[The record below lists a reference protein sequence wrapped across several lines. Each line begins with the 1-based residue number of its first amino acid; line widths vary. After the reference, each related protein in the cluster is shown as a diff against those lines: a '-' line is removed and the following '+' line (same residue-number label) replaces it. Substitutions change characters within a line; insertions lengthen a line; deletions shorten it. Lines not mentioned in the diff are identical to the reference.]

1 MADPLIWSKLPE
13 HLVPYIIEQ
22 AQDLK
27 TLKNWCEATKETWHL
42 NRVATRL
49 RWKTFTIHKKNLYMG
64 NLFDPPEW
72 ADQDYFTAKRI
83 RDRAAKSEFSQAMR
97 ETDGRSGYGVIPATL
112 IKRLLVNV
120 QTGWGSDYVKDSVDS
135 AGFLLTLD
143 ILLDQNPSLEE
154 VEHFGLLCQDQLDRF
169 VKIQIYMGRMLE
181 YMLAYGRCRGEVGGF
196 VVRGGR
202 DGVRKTQLL

>member
-1 MADPLIWSKLPE
+1 
-13 HLVPYIIEQ
+13 
-22 AQDLK
+22 
-27 TLKNWCEATKETWHL
+27 
-42 NRVATRL
+42 
-49 RWKTFTIHKKNLYMG
+49 MG

-83 RDRAAKSEFSQAMR
+83 KGRAAKGEFSQAIR